1 MKTLIRK
8 LFIMET
14 LLFDIP
20 CMGLPPIIKWA
31 GGKERELPHIVENAP
46 STFERYFEPFVGG
59 GSVFA
64 AMEANQYIIN
74 DKSDE
79 LMALYGAIK
88 GQDTDAF
95 HSLAAINASWRQM
108 MQFTL
113 SAMPE
118 LKEIYLN
125 SRDAKAYD
133 VKARI
138 LDFINHH
145 FTRLSDLLGRMAMDV
160 KLYRKELERNVAQKF
175 LRMRKIEKDR
185 HPMPEGDL
193 ANNISTAFMGALYM
207 YYRGLYNKE
216 RNGDRQDLKVALF
229 VFIRNYAYSG
239 MFRYNSKGDF
249 NVPYGGIGYNAKTL
263 DKKLRYYQSE
273 ELVARFRSTTIECL
287 DFLEFLRK
295 HPPHETDFMF
305 LDPPYDSDFSTYANN
320 TFGKEDQKRLAKY
333 LIEEC
338 KCKWLMIIKNTSF
351 IYSLYA
357 NHGLTI
363 KAFDKRYQ
371 VSFMNRNDK
380 DVEHLIIMN
389 Y

>member
-1 MKTLIRK
+1 MKTVIRN
-8 LFIMET
+8 LFIMEA
-14 LLFDIP
+14 LLFNIP
-20 CMGLPPIIKWA
+20 CIGLPPIIKWA

-46 STFERYFEPFVGG
+46 PEYERYFEPFVGG

-64 AMEANQYIIN
+64 AMKAKQCFIN

-88 GQDTDAF
+88 AQDNKAF
-95 HSLAAINASWRQM
+95 SAMESINDSWKRM
-108 MQFTL
+108 MRFTL
-113 SAMPE
+113 SVMPE
-118 LKEIYLN
+118 LKAIYYN
-125 SRDAKAYD
+125 CRDVKDDD
-133 VKARI
+133 VKAKT
-138 LDFINHH
+138 LDFIGQH
-145 FTRLSDLLGRMAMDV
+145 FTRLSDLLGRMALDM

-175 LRMRKIEKDR
+175 LRMRKIEKER
-185 HPMPEGDL
+185 HLMPEGDL

-207 YYRGLYNKE
+207 YYRGLYNEE
-216 RNGDRQDLKVALF
+216 RNGDRQYLKVALF

-263 DKKLRYYQSE
+263 DKKLRYYQSD

-295 HPPHETDFMF
+295 HPPNETDFTF

-320 TFGKEDQKRLAKY
+320 TFGKEDQRRLAKY
-333 LIEEC
+333 LVEEC
-338 KCKWLMIIKNTSF
+338 KCKWLMIIKNTPF

-357 NHGLTI
+357 KNGLTI

>member
-1 MKTLIRK
+1 
-8 LFIMET
+8 
-14 LLFDIP
+14 
-20 CMGLPPIIKWA
+20 
-31 GGKERELPHIVENAP
+31 
-46 STFERYFEPFVGG
+46 
-59 GSVFA
+59 
-64 AMEANQYIIN
+64 
-74 DKSDE
+74 
-79 LMALYGAIK
+79 
-88 GQDTDAF
+88 
-95 HSLAAINASWRQM
+95 
-108 MQFTL
+108 
-113 SAMPE
+113 
-118 LKEIYLN
+118 
-125 SRDAKAYD
+125 
-133 VKARI
+133 
-138 LDFINHH
+138 
-145 FTRLSDLLGRMAMDV
+145 
-160 KLYRKELERNVAQKF
+160 
-175 LRMRKIEKDR
+175 
-185 HPMPEGDL
+185 MPEGDL

-333 LIEEC
+333 LIEQC
-338 KCKWLMIIKNTSF
+338 KCKWLMILTNPSF